1 MWRPLYF
8 LVYILMVILGEWSS
22 EKTIPTSV
30 PRESRTRD
38 RRLSSSTVAS
48 ITETETS
55 SEQLKPVL
63 DLIDL
68 YYTGQK
74 SLAKSPAVRFHFKG
88 SCRSWDKMKGIFSF
102 SATATLLKWLNL
114 SKFSVYEQ
122 VLSTVIG
129 AEAKQRWSSK
139 SAGWS
144 RNRTSSKFECGKRK
158 TQETIRN
165 IRKWK

>member
-1 MWRPLYF
+1 MNHICSFHHTLIVIRLYS
-8 LVYILMVILGEWSS
+8 GEWSN

-48 ITETETS
+48 ITDTTEAS

-74 SLAKSPAVRFHFKG
+74 SLAKSPAVCF
-88 SCRSWDKMKGIFSF
+88 
-102 SATATLLKWLNL
+102 
-114 SKFSVYEQ
+114 
-122 VLSTVIG
+122 
-129 AEAKQRWSSK
+129 
-139 SAGWS
+139 
-144 RNRTSSKFECGKRK
+144 
-158 TQETIRN
+158 
-165 IRKWK
+165 

>member
-1 MWRPLYF
+1 MQTQNIGLWH
-8 LVYILMVILGEWSS
+8 ILQEHHQVKYRFHKSDIEPVISGEWSS

-74 SLAKSPAVRFHFKG
+74 SLAKSPAVRFHFNPYPMFFGTITERVFWK
-88 SCRSWDKMKGIFSF
+88 KI
-102 SATATLLKWLNL
+102 
-114 SKFSVYEQ
+114 Q
-122 VLSTVIG
+122 IH
-129 AEAKQRWSSK
+129 RW
-139 SAGWS
+139 
-144 RNRTSSKFECGKRK
+144 
-158 TQETIRN
+158 
-165 IRKWK
+165 

>member
-1 MWRPLYF
+1 MNHIYSYHHTLIVIRLYS
-8 LVYILMVILGEWSS
+8 GEWSN

-48 ITETETS
+48 ITDTTEAS

-74 SLAKSPAVRFHFKG
+74 SLAKSPAVRF
-88 SCRSWDKMKGIFSF
+88 
-102 SATATLLKWLNL
+102 
-114 SKFSVYEQ
+114 
-122 VLSTVIG
+122 
-129 AEAKQRWSSK
+129 
-139 SAGWS
+139 
-144 RNRTSSKFECGKRK
+144 
-158 TQETIRN
+158 
-165 IRKWK
+165 

>member
-1 MWRPLYF
+1 MNHIYSYHHTLIAIRLYS
-8 LVYILMVILGEWSS
+8 GEWSN

-48 ITETETS
+48 ITDTTEAS

-74 SLAKSPAVRFHFKG
+74 SLAKSPAVCF
-88 SCRSWDKMKGIFSF
+88 
-102 SATATLLKWLNL
+102 
-114 SKFSVYEQ
+114 
-122 VLSTVIG
+122 
-129 AEAKQRWSSK
+129 
-139 SAGWS
+139 
-144 RNRTSSKFECGKRK
+144 
-158 TQETIRN
+158 
-165 IRKWK
+165 

>member
-1 MWRPLYF
+1 MNHIYSYHHTLIAISLYS
-8 LVYILMVILGEWSS
+8 GEWSN

-48 ITETETS
+48 ITDTTEAS

-74 SLAKSPAVRFHFKG
+74 SLAKSPAVCF
-88 SCRSWDKMKGIFSF
+88 
-102 SATATLLKWLNL
+102 
-114 SKFSVYEQ
+114 
-122 VLSTVIG
+122 
-129 AEAKQRWSSK
+129 
-139 SAGWS
+139 
-144 RNRTSSKFECGKRK
+144 
-158 TQETIRN
+158 
-165 IRKWK
+165 

>member
-1 MWRPLYF
+1 MNHIYSYYHTLIAIRLYS
-8 LVYILMVILGEWSS
+8 GEWSN

-48 ITETETS
+48 ITDTTEAS

-74 SLAKSPAVRFHFKG
+74 SLAKSPAVRF
-88 SCRSWDKMKGIFSF
+88 
-102 SATATLLKWLNL
+102 
-114 SKFSVYEQ
+114 
-122 VLSTVIG
+122 
-129 AEAKQRWSSK
+129 
-139 SAGWS
+139 
-144 RNRTSSKFECGKRK
+144 
-158 TQETIRN
+158 
-165 IRKWK
+165 

>member
-1 MWRPLYF
+1 MNHIYSYHHTLIVIRLYS
-8 LVYILMVILGEWSS
+8 GEWSN

-48 ITETETS
+48 ITDTTEAS

-74 SLAKSPAVRFHFKG
+74 SLAKSPAVCF
-88 SCRSWDKMKGIFSF
+88 
-102 SATATLLKWLNL
+102 
-114 SKFSVYEQ
+114 
-122 VLSTVIG
+122 
-129 AEAKQRWSSK
+129 
-139 SAGWS
+139 
-144 RNRTSSKFECGKRK
+144 
-158 TQETIRN
+158 
-165 IRKWK
+165 